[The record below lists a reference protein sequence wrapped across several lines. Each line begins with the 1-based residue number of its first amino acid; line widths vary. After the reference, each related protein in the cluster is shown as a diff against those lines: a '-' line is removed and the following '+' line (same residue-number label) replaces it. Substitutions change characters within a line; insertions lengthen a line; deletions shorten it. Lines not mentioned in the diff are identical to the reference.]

1 MEKVEFPEIRVPA
14 REKLSVY
21 YINDTVRQ
29 YMEAAEYKLRR
40 SGLFGLVTGLDKD
53 DAAGAADRLMKVRD
67 PQVQSLL
74 ADTVRD
80 SIPFQYWK
88 EAREIYDVHPSM
100 TNALMSMGSSVT
112 IPGSVFRRLRH
123 PNPFFVTSGGPKLW
137 QVDGNPGRIVG
148 FYVTGAIANEY
159 PRVDE
164 GELSFKELNVP
175 GAVFKKDGS
184 RAALVRSTTDAM
196 NNALHVM
203 VISEVLTPDRSRVLD
218 FDICH
223 LTIPMTADFTLDD
236 LVSEVSGGGF
246 RWAQGMQGPVIHLGA
261 IENYLQTIA
270 RVTVSHLLY
279 ACSRTS
285 EIADGKNDRP
295 PVRPGK
301 GKPRTRSGKPGK
313 VHQVGYRIGAKIE
326 DNMRWVREQREAGVA
341 TGRKLPPHIRAAHPH
356 LYRVGPGR
364 KEIDIK
370 FLDPIP
376 VNIKDDDGATAT
388 VHPMGEE
395 Q

>member
-1 MEKVEFPEIRVPA
+1 MQEVEFPEIRVPA
-14 REKLSVY
+14 REKLNPY

-29 YMEAAEYKLRR
+29 YMEAAEYKLRKNKM
-40 SGLFGLVTGLDKD
+40 FGLVTGLDSD
-53 DAAGAADRLMKVRD
+53 DAAGAADRLMKIRD
-67 PQVQSLL
+67 PRVQSLL

-88 EAREIYDVHPSM
+88 EIREIYDVHPSM
-100 TNALMSMGSSVT
+100 TGALMNMGSSAT

-123 PNPFFVTSGGPKLW
+123 PNPFFTVSGGPKLW
-137 QVDGNPGRIVG
+137 HVDGNPGRIIG

-159 PRVDE
+159 PRVDG
-164 GELSFKELNVP
+164 GELSFKELNGP
-175 GAVFKKDGS
+175 GTAFKKDGR
-184 RAALVRSTTDAM
+184 RAALVRGTHEPF

-203 VISEVLTPDRSRVLD
+203 VISEVLSADRLQVLD

-223 LTIPMTADFTLDD
+223 LTIPMTSDFTLAE
-236 LVSEVSGGGF
+236 LVSEVSGSGF
-246 RWAQGMQGPVIHLGA
+246 RWAQGMQGPVVHLGA

-285 EIADGKNDRP
+285 EIGEGKNDRP
-295 PVRPGK
+295 PARPGK
-301 GKPRTRSGKPGK
+301 GKSGARPRKPGK
-313 VHQVGYRIGAKIE
+313 VHPVGYRIGAKIE
-326 DNMRWVREQREAGVA
+326 ENMRWVREQREAGIP
-341 TGRKLPPHIRAAHPH
+341 TGRKLPPHMRAAHTH

-364 KEIDIK
+364 REIDIK

-376 VNIKDDDGATAT
+376 VNMKDDDGATAT
-388 VHPMGEE
+388 VHPIGEGR
-395 Q
+395 